1 MIAMTDLELLQA
13 QKAALL
19 KAMRSGALIV
29 RHGDKSVQYRSM
41 GEMKD
46 ALGAIK
52 DEIAE
57 LEGTAKK
64 RVFYIDA
71 RRGY

>member
-1 MIAMTDLELLQA
+1 MTDLELLQA
-13 QKAALL
+13 QRAALL

-46 ALGAIK
+46 ALADIDK
-52 DEIAE
+52 EIAA
-57 LEGTAKK
+57 LEGKPK
-64 RVFYIDA
+64 NRVFYLDI

>member
-1 MIAMTDLELLQA
+1 MTDLEILLA
-13 QKAALL
+13 TKAALL

-41 GEMKD
+41 SEMKD
-46 ALGAIK
+46 ALKEIK

-57 LEGTAKK
+57 LEGTKKK
-64 RVFYIDA
+64 RVFYLDV

>member
-1 MIAMTDLELLQA
+1 MTELELLQA

-29 RHGDKSVQYRSM
+29 RHGDKSVQYRSI

-46 ALGAIK
+46 ALDSIK

-57 LEGTAKK
+57 LEGSKKK
-64 RVFYIDA
+64 RVFYLDA